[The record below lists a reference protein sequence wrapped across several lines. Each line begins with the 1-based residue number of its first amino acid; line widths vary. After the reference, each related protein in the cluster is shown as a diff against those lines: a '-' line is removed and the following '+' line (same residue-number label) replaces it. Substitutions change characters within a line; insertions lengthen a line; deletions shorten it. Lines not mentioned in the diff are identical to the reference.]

1 MDLVPEKQI
10 NCLDKG
16 HVTLIDVMPRIAPE
30 GQTADYAIVQ
40 AARTS
45 YGDGTKTIDEDV
57 GLIRYLLRHAHTT
70 PFEMIEFKF
79 FVKMPIFVCRQWA
92 RHRMS
97 STNEYSGRYS
107 VMKDEF
113 YFPELT
119 NIRQQSQTNKQGG
132 DIPIDSENAQIF
144 SENLKQISENS
155 YSQYENAMNRKIA
168 REQARMLLPVNNYT
182 QLYWKIDLH
191 NLLHFLSLRCESHA
205 QQEIRVFADAV
216 LKLIAPIVPVT
227 IQAWN
232 DYHDRRG
239 AIKLTRLEVEA
250 LRNYLTTLN
259 LQAPK
264 IESENKRENAEWRE
278 KVQKLGFKL

>member
-1 MDLVPEKQI
+1 
-10 NCLDKG
+10 
-16 HVTLIDVMPRIAPE
+16 
-30 GQTADYAIVQ
+30 
-40 AARTS
+40 
-45 YGDGTKTIDEDV
+45 
-57 GLIRYLLRHAHTT
+57 
-70 PFEMIEFKF
+70 
-79 FVKMPIFVCRQWA
+79 
-92 RHRMS
+92 
-97 STNEYSGRYS
+97 
-107 VMKDEF
+107 
-113 YFPELT
+113 
-119 NIRQQSQTNKQGG
+119 
-132 DIPIDSENAQIF
+132 
-144 SENLKQISENS
+144 
-155 YSQYENAMNRKIA
+155 
-168 REQARMLLPVNNYT
+168 MLLPVNNYT

>member
-155 YSQYENAMNRKIA
+155 YSQYENAMNSKIA